1 MGVDV
6 PQDGHRLHPIGV
18 PDTDEWVFSHLTGG
32 HLDLVWMDGQ
42 TETQTGE
49 KGTLLNDNFLF
60 TSFNNNKNIS
70 SFNKNKTWLSLTL
83 KHGSA
88 HEMMSHCRVLCCF
101 MF

>member
-6 PQDGHRLHPIGV
+6 PQDGHRLHPISV
-18 PDTDEWVFSHLTGG
+18 PDTDEWVFSYLTGG

-49 KGTLLNDNFLF
+49 KG
-60 TSFNNNKNIS
+60 IS
-70 SFNKNKTWLSLTL
+70 PKLQLPVYKFQQQKK
-83 KHGSA
+83 
-88 HEMMSHCRVLCCF
+88 F

>member
-18 PDTDEWVFSHLTGG
+18 PDTDEWVFPHLTGG

-49 KGTLLNDNFLF
+49 KG
-60 TSFNNNKNIS
+60 
-70 SFNKNKTWLSLTL
+70 
-83 KHGSA
+83 SA
-88 HEMMSHCRVLCCF
+88 PK
-101 MF
+101 